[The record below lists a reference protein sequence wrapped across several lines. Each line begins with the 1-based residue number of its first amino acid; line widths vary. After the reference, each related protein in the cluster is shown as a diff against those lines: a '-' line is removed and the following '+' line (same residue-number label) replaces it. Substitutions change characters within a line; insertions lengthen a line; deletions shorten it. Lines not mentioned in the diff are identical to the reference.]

1 MNKKKA
7 APQSSTTSNINIF
20 DNNTPIVTGLSTE
33 ILSLLKQ
40 GLALSLNLTADHMIP
55 ETTAGIL
62 APRRSKRGN
71 TETHLQP
78 AAILHERRYQKVT
91 RYILKQS
98 AWSHPQRSDIKIQIK
113 AE

>member
-33 ILSLLKQ
+33 NLSLLKQ
-40 GLALSLNLTADHMIP
+40 RLALSLNLTADYEIT
-55 ETTAGIL
+55 ETTAGIF
-62 APRRSKRGN
+62 APRKSKCGN
-71 TETHLQP
+71 TETQLQP
-78 AAILHERRYQKVT
+78 AVILHGRKYQKVT
-91 RYILKQS
+91 RYVLKQS
-98 AWSHPQRSDIKIQIK
+98 VWPHPQRSDRKIQIK